1 MQGIIISNIHS
12 IELYNSEVTYDI
24 IMKLVLWALKAVY
37 VFKKK
42 TFSRIVKNTTG
53 FQIHIVLKFLGNMA
67 NHWLPQNCKVSATS
81 VIGRW
86 TGKQST
92 SHISYVRN

>member
-42 TFSRIVKNTTG
+42 HFPELWKIRLVFRFWEIWQIIGYLKIVK
-53 FQIHIVLKFLGNMA
+53 FQQQA
-67 NHWLPQNCKVSATS
+67 
-81 VIGRW
+81 
-86 TGKQST
+86 
-92 SHISYVRN
+92 